1 MRPNILKLTLS
12 ALLLSMPFYGS
23 ANSAD
28 VNFPGFT
35 GSANHTVTSGFSMR
49 VADYDCKKYTGTTYT
64 ESSLTGITSV
74 TTGNGKGCSYTDS
87 TPAWTDVYGN
97 VASKY
102 NQYHGTQPN
111 ADNGSLNFDR
121 GSIFSAKQKIFG
133 SITGTTDSGLGVD
146 VSYSASYNP
155 ALSLNSEEFR
165 PMTSNAKD
173 EFETD
178 ISLYDAYITGSVDAA
193 DGFVD
198 YQIGRFATNWGEA
211 TFIPVGANGL
221 VTNAL
226 DLSKIRGPGASIREA
241 LVPTEQLTL
250 STQVDNI
257 SIDAYIQMNSEQ
269 VGVDPSGS
277 YFGSDFIG
285 EGSGTI
291 IAGGA
296 NTYEIAGGSTCSDSQ
311 QTGLLCDATAL
322 ANSRTRANTVL
333 NQLGTGFTEMLTDTA
348 ALTLA
353 MTQQQATTFGSAAG
367 DNGLGSDLEDNAVLT
382 AGAAALGIDA
392 GSNAAA
398 STETGAGT
406 EVLYSGGAAGFATA
420 LANLA
425 AVTYKGDEQRAG
437 VEILPDAQKHVYADD
452 GGEYGVRFSTYL
464 EDVGTGLDL
473 SFYAANYHSKAPY
486 LRIKGMGNLFAGDV
500 YNLYRATVTDNF
512 GLYAASA
519 VPAVAAQ
526 DGNLRT
532 SAAGQAIYT
541 AIQDTTYGSTLC
553 SAVLAGAVGSATLNA
568 QSGGALELTKYT
580 ISDEQKALYMSRAF
594 GTAIDGEKTRI
605 HNSAACRATVDGI
618 DTASGGGGTLNDA
631 NFGAEVVTAGIVGAI
646 TPLNAATFQFIY
658 PEDNK
663 IIGTSFSTNVGATT
677 LQGELAIRPDFPL
690 ATPASSQI
698 NQISDASGAT
708 QMLNWVAYT
717 SLNALGTNTN
727 RGLVGDAV
735 DATGDQLQALLWA
748 TKSATDAALGDAN
761 GYANALRDFKRSSLP
776 AISQAT
782 VNAGDYY
789 STPFIKYDVISVDIG
804 TTTLFTA
811 SDPITLGLGADSV
824 AFITEFAMVNIQDMD
839 NAANGYVARGGYAAS
854 GDSPET
860 CKGVAGSQ
868 NPTAGTGSVTNL
880 GASIYDS
887 LFGNGGYCE
896 DNPGADDMSF
906 SYRLVGSATYNNF
919 NNSRW
924 SLSPNFAFAHDP
936 SGFGPSSLG
945 GFVEDRMSL
954 SVGVNANSGGTTV
967 GLSYVNNFD
976 NDDVGLQTDR
986 DYVTAS
992 VTHSF

>member
-1 MRPNILKLTLS
+1 MRPNILKLVLS
-12 ALLLSMPFYGS
+12 TLLLSIPFYGS

-28 VNFPGFT
+28 INLPGFSGT
-35 GSANHTVTSGFSMR
+35 ANHTVTSGFSMR

-64 ESSLTGITSV
+64 ESALPSGITTV
-74 TTGNGKGCSYTDS
+74 TSGNGKGCSYTDS
-87 TPAWTDVYGN
+87 TPKWTDIYGN
-97 VASKY
+97 TASKY
-102 NQYHGTQPN
+102 NQYHGSQPN
-111 ADNGSLNFDR
+111 ADNGSLNFDQ

-165 PMTSNAKD
+165 PLTKSAKD
-173 EFETD
+173 DFETD
-178 ISLYDAYITGSVDAA
+178 ISLYDAYITGSSETAN
-193 DGFVD
+193 GFVD

-241 LVPTEQLTL
+241 LIPTEQITV
-250 STQVDNI
+250 STEVDGI
-257 SIDAYIQMNSEQ
+257 SIDAYYQMNAEQ
-269 VGVDPSGS
+269 VQVDPSGS

-285 EGSGTI
+285 EGSGSI

-296 NTYEIAGGSTCSDSQ
+296 NSYEIAGGSTCLMSQ
-311 QTGLLCDATAL
+311 QTGVTCDATTL

-333 NQLGTGFTEMLTDTA
+333 NSLGDGFTAMLSDTN

-353 MTQQQATTFGSAAG
+353 MAQASVTDFGSDAG
-367 DNGLGSDLEDNAVLT
+367 DNDLGSDLVDNLVLT
-382 AGAAALGIDA
+382 AGSAALGIEA
-392 GSNAAA
+392 GSNATAA
-398 STETGAGT
+398 TVTGAGT
-406 EVLYSGGAAGFATA
+406 EALYSGGAAGFSTA

-437 VEILPDAQKHVYADD
+437 VEILADDQKHIYADD
-452 GGEYGVRFSTYL
+452 GGEYGLRLSTYL
-464 EDVGTGLDL
+464 DDVGTGLDL

-486 LRIKGMGNLFAGDV
+486 VRIKGMGNLFAGDV

-512 GLYAASA
+512 GFYAAN
-519 VPAVAAQ
+519 PATAAL
-526 DGNLRT
+526 DGVLRT
-532 SAAGQAIYT
+532 GTAGQAIYK
-541 AIQDTTYGSTLC
+541 AIQDTTYGGTLC

-580 ISDEQKALYMSRAF
+580 ISDEQKDLYMSRAF
-594 GTAIDGEKTRI
+594 GTAIDGERARI
-605 HNSAACRATVDGI
+605 HNSAVCKATVDGI
-618 DTASGGGGTLNDA
+618 DPADGTLNDA
-631 NFGAEVVTAGIVGAI
+631 NFGAEVVTAGVVGAI
-646 TPLNAATFQFIY
+646 TPLNAATFQFVY

-663 IIGTSFSTNVGATT
+663 ILGTSFSTNVGATT
-677 LQGELAIRPDFPL
+677 VQGELSYRPDFPL

-708 QMLNWVAYT
+708 QMLNWVAFT
-717 SLNALGTNTN
+717 SLNALGTNTS
-727 RGLVGDAV
+727 RDLAGDAE
-735 DATGDQLQALLWA
+735 DATGDQLQAILWA
-748 TKSATDAALGDAN
+748 TKAGTDAALGDAN
-761 GYANALRDFKRSSLP
+761 GYTNAIRDFKRSSLP

-824 AFITEFAMVNIQDMD
+824 AFITELAMVNIQDMD

-860 CKGVAGSQ
+860 CKGAVGSQ

-936 SGFGPSSLG
+936 SGFGPTSLG

-967 GLSYVNNFD
+967 GLSFVNNFD

>member
-12 ALLLSMPFYGS
+12 ALLLSLPFYGGAYS
-23 ANSAD
+23 AEINL
-28 VNFPGFT
+28 PGFT

-49 VADYDCKKYTGTTYT
+49 VADYDCQKYTGYTYT
-64 ESSLTGITSV
+64 ESGVTSGLNTV
-74 TTGNGKGCSYTDS
+74 TRGNGKGCSYTDS
-87 TPAWTDVYGN
+87 TPKWTDVYGN
-97 VASKY
+97 VASKL
-102 NQYHGTQPN
+102 NNFHGSQPN
-111 ADNGSLNFDR
+111 ADNGSLNFDQ
-121 GSIFSAKQKIFG
+121 GSIFSAKQKVFG
-133 SITGTTDSGLGVD
+133 SISGTTDSGLGVD
-146 VSYSASYNP
+146 ISYSASYNP

-165 PMTSNAKD
+165 PLTKSAKD
-173 EFETD
+173 DFQTD
-178 ISLYDAYITGSVDAA
+178 ISLYDAYITGSTDTAN
-193 DGFVD
+193 GFVD

-226 DLSKIRGPGASIREA
+226 DLSKLRGPGASIREA
-241 LVPTEQLTL
+241 LMPTEQITI
-250 STQVDNI
+250 STEVDGV
-257 SIDAYIQMNSEQ
+257 SIDAYYQMNSEV
-269 VGVDPSGS
+269 VGLAPSGT

-285 EGSGTI
+285 EGSGSV

-296 NTYEIAGGSTCSDSQ
+296 NSYEIAGGSTCLLSQ
-311 QTGLLCDATAL
+311 QTGVTCDATSL

-333 NQLGTGFTEMLTDTA
+333 NSLGDGFTAMLSDSNA
-348 ALTLA
+348 ITLA
-353 MTQQQATTFGSAAG
+353 MSQAAGTTFGSASG
-367 DNGLGSDLEDNAVLT
+367 DNNLGSDLVDNAVLI
-382 AGAAALGIDA
+382 AGSAALGISA
-392 GSNAAA
+392 GSHAAA
-398 STETGAGT
+398 STVTGAGT
-406 EVLYSGGAAGFATA
+406 EVLYSGGAAGFTQA
-420 LANLA
+420 LTNLA

-437 VEILPDAQKHVYADD
+437 VESLADQQKHLYADD
-452 GGEYGVRFSTYL
+452 GGEYGLRLSTYL
-464 EDVGTGLDL
+464 DDVGTGVDL

-486 LRIKGMGNLFAGDV
+486 VRFKGMGALYAGDV

-512 GLYAASA
+512 GFYSGGALDALDGVLRSGTAGGHLY
-519 VPAVAAQ
+519 
-526 DGNLRT
+526 D
-532 SAAGQAIYT
+532 AIK
-541 AIQDTTYGSTLC
+541 DTTYGGTLC

-568 QSGGALELTKYT
+568 LTGGSLTKYT
-580 ISDEQKALYMSRAF
+580 ISDQQKALYMDRAF
-594 GTAIDGEKTRI
+594 GTSIDGERALV
-605 HNSAACRATVDGI
+605 HNSAVCQATVDGI
-618 DTASGGGGTLNDA
+618 DPANGTLNDA

-646 TPLNAATFQFIY
+646 TPLNAMTFQFVY

-663 IIGTSFSTNVGATT
+663 ILGTSFSTNVGATT
-677 LQGELAIRPDFPL
+677 VQGELSYRLDFPL

-708 QMLNWVAYT
+708 QMLNWVAFT
-717 SLNALGTNTN
+717 SLNALGTNTS
-727 RGLVGDAV
+727 RGLASDAA
-735 DATGDQLQALLWA
+735 DTTGDQLQAILWA
-748 TKSATDAALGDAN
+748 TKAGTDAALGDSN
-761 GYANALRDFKRSSLP
+761 GYANAIRDFKRSSLP

-789 STPFIKYDVISVDIG
+789 STAFINYDVLSVDVG

-811 SDPITLGLGADSV
+811 SDPITRGLGADSV
-824 AFITEFAMVNIQDMD
+824 AFLTEFAMVNIQDMD
-839 NAANGYVARGGYAAS
+839 NSANGYVARGGYSAS

-860 CKGVAGSQ
+860 CKGAVGSQ

-919 NNSRW
+919 NNTRW

-986 DYVTAS
+986 DYLTAS